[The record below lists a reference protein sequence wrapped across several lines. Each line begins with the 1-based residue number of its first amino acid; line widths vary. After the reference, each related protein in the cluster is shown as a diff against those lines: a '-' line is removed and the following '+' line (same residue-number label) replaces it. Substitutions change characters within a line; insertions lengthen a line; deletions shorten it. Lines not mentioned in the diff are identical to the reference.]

1 MILVKFLSGRAH
13 LILLLSLVV
22 MGAAALLT
30 VEWRALFG
38 FFDILTREIQV
49 AQRHFHAELGA
60 AIHAV
65 KANERLALFN
75 LTFIGFL
82 YGVFHAAGPGHGK
95 FVIST
100 YLATSGAPLS
110 RGIALTVTSSAIQGL
125 SAVAVVELTV
135 GLLGLGFRDARQSA
149 IWIEIASYGLIVLIG
164 LVVTISALK
173 RFYIN
178 WQGRIKPYPEGLGDG
193 HSHQDCHDSSCDH
206 AHGPTESD
214 LATPLTLSRFIAIAF
229 SVGLRPCTGAVLVL
243 LFARALD
250 IRFAGYGAVVG
261 ISLGTALTVSALA
274 AFALYARHAALAIV
288 NRSGA
293 AAGSLTRAAYFVA
306 ACGGAILIAMGLSLL
321 IAALQVKSHPL
332 F

>member
-100 YLATSGAPLS
+100 YLAIRGGRCGADGWPS
-110 RGIALTVTSSAIQGL
+110 RSWFPRRASECDLD
-125 SAVAVVELTV
+125 
-135 GLLGLGFRDARQSA
+135 RDSKLR
-149 IWIEIASYGLIVLIG
+149 IDRPDRIG
-164 LVVTISALK
+164 
-173 RFYIN
+173 RYYI
-178 WQGRIKPYPEGLGDG
+178 
-193 HSHQDCHDSSCDH
+193 C
-206 AHGPTESD
+206 A
-214 LATPLTLSRFIAIAF
+214 
-229 SVGLRPCTGAVLVL
+229 
-243 LFARALD
+243 
-250 IRFAGYGAVVG
+250 
-261 ISLGTALTVSALA
+261 
-274 AFALYARHAALAIV
+274 
-288 NRSGA
+288 
-293 AAGSLTRAAYFVA
+293 
-306 ACGGAILIAMGLSLL
+306 
-321 IAALQVKSHPL
+321 
-332 F
+332 